1 VFKLIQLDNLN
12 NTDYIFLRSEDI
24 TEEEYDEI
32 IDLIKQV
39 LRRNKEDRIIQ
50 ELDFT
55 SWMTLR

>member
-1 VFKLIQLDNLN
+1 MFKLIQLDNLN

>member
-1 VFKLIQLDNLN
+1 MIQLDNLN